1 MIHEYSWYRQVRTTF
16 TPINQ
21 SLVEMKIV
29 VHSHKLTLIKLKRH
43 CNLTE
48 GIRLIYVKR
57 CQHFRNS
64 KMRKISKK
72 GFAMEDINAIVET
85 LTNL

>member
-1 MIHEYSWYRQVRTTF
+1 MI
-16 TPINQ
+16 
-21 SLVEMKIV
+21 IV
-29 VHSHKLTLIKLKRH
+29 VHSHKLTLIKLIKLL

-48 GIRLIYVKR
+48 GIHLIYVKL

-64 KMRKISKK
+64 KMLQTSKK
-72 GFAMEDINAIVET
+72 GFAMEDTNAIVKA